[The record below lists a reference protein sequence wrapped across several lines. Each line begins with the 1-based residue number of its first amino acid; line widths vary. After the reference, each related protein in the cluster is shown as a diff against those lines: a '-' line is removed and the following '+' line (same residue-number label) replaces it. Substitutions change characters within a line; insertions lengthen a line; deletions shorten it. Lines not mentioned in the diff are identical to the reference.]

1 MTAADSPLALVPCLS
16 LPERGVV
23 TIYGA
28 GGKTSLMETL
38 ACELTARKK
47 TVIQTTTTKIFRP
60 DGVPV
65 VIGDDYAAVREQ
77 VGAAIDSRGLA
88 VLGAALLPEDKLAG
102 IDPTWPESLLDHHI
116 ADYVIVEADGSARKP
131 IKGYASYEPVFPTR
145 SDLLIPVLGIEA
157 IGQPVTSDNVHR
169 SDAFC
174 KLTGAQPGET
184 LTVSHFIRCLLHMI
198 DLGKA
203 CSPGIPVVPFINKV
217 DRVTGSALICE
228 IVAGLS
234 GTEGSVLFAS
244 LRDDHP
250 VRFIYHGGK
259 REHGFDF
266 SVVLLAAGGSVR
278 MGRSKIALE
287 LQGKTLLENA
297 LLPIRQ
303 AGIKDVVVV
312 LSEENEGLKDLVPP
326 GYRIVVNRRSREGIS
341 TSLKAGLA
349 AVDPRSQGVLFALGD
364 QPFVGTEVY
373 EKLMDYHRR
382 NLPLLTWPTHGG
394 KRGNPVMFDRR
405 LWPHLMRTEG
415 DEGGKQIITATP
427 EAEIGR
433 VEIEG
438 AGVLIDIDTP
448 EEYDKYRTKESS
460 GN

>member
-102 IDPTWPESLLDHHI
+102 IDPAWPESLLDHHI

-174 KLTGAQPGET
+174 KLTGAQPGEP
-184 LTVSHFIRCLLHMI
+184 LSVSHFIRCLLHMI
-198 DLGKA
+198 DLGKT

-259 REHGFDF
+259 REHGF
-266 SVVLLAAGGSVR
+266 
-278 MGRSKIALE
+278 
-287 LQGKTLLENA
+287 
-297 LLPIRQ
+297 
-303 AGIKDVVVV
+303 
-312 LSEENEGLKDLVPP
+312 
-326 GYRIVVNRRSREGIS
+326 
-341 TSLKAGLA
+341 
-349 AVDPRSQGVLFALGD
+349 
-364 QPFVGTEVY
+364 
-373 EKLMDYHRR
+373 
-382 NLPLLTWPTHGG
+382 
-394 KRGNPVMFDRR
+394 
-405 LWPHLMRTEG
+405 
-415 DEGGKQIITATP
+415 
-427 EAEIGR
+427 
-433 VEIEG
+433 
-438 AGVLIDIDTP
+438 
-448 EEYDKYRTKESS
+448 
-460 GN
+460 

>member
-1 MTAADSPLALVPCLS
+1 MTPADSSLALVPCLV

-38 ACELTARKK
+38 TRELTARKK

-60 DGVPV
+60 EGVPV
-65 VIGDDYAAVREQ
+65 VIGEDLTAVREQ
-77 VGAAIDSRGLA
+77 VGAAIDSHGLA
-88 VLGAALLPEDKLAG
+88 VLGAAHLPEDKLAG
-102 IDPTWPESLLDHHI
+102 IDPAWPESLLEHHI
-116 ADYVIVEADGSARKP
+116 ADYVIIEADGSARKP
-131 IKGYASYEPVFPTR
+131 IKGYASYEPVFPTH

-157 IGQPVTSDNVHR
+157 IGQPITSNNVHR
-169 SDAFC
+169 SDAFR
-174 KLTGAQPGET
+174 KLTGAQLEEP
-184 LTVSHFIRCLLHMI
+184 LTVSHFVRCLLHMI
-198 DLGKA
+198 DLGKTRSA
-203 CSPGIPVVPFINKV
+203 AVPVVPLINKI
-217 DRVTGSALICE
+217 DRVTGAGLIRE
-228 IVAGLS
+228 IVTGLS
-234 GTEGSVLFAS
+234 DTVGSVLFAS

-259 REHGFDF
+259 GEQDFDF
-266 SVVLLAAGGSVR
+266 SVVVLAAGGSVR
-278 MGRSKIALE
+278 MGRSKLSLE
-287 LQGKTLLENA
+287 IQGKTLLENA

-312 LSEENEGLKDLVPP
+312 LNEENEGLKDLVPRS
-326 GYRIVVNRRSREGIS
+326 YRIAVNRRSREGIS

-349 AVDPRSQGVLFALGD
+349 AVDPCSQGVLFALGD
-364 QPFVGTEVY
+364 QPFVGPEVY
-373 EKLMDYHRR
+373 KKLMDYHRR
-382 NLPLLTWPTHGG
+382 NLPLLTWPTHDG
-394 KRGNPVMFDRR
+394 KRGNPVLFDRR
-405 LWPHLMRTEG
+405 LWPQLMRTEG

-433 VEIEG
+433 VEIED

-448 EEYDKYRTKESS
+448 EEYDRYRTEKLS